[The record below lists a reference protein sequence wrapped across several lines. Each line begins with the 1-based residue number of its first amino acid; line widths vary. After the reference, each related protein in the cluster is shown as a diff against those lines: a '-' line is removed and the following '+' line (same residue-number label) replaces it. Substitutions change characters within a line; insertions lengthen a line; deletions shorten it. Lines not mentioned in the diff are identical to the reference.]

1 MFECF
6 EINSKK
12 DDLLKAY
19 KLEIDNLYSRIKK
32 YIFMQDHLYNDYTRM
47 EKDHGLY
54 VDRLKTEARDAI
66 EALKAE

>member
-1 MFECF
+1 
-6 EINSKK
+6 
-12 DDLLKAY
+12 
-19 KLEIDNLYSRIKK
+19 
-32 YIFMQDHLYNDYTRM
+32 MQDHLYNDFTRM

>member
-47 EKDHGLY
+47 EKDHG
-54 VDRLKTEARDAI
+54 
-66 EALKAE
+66 